1 MYAEVQATS
10 GPGSEDLST
19 QVQWEDVATCVMPP
33 EDPDSD
39 FAVTL
44 MHLDVL
50 LTAAPVR
57 RPEREGS
64 STQRSSLC
72 CPHSHPSTRT
82 SQTPRPVAYDHRR
95 ARGLKDANLDISA
108 K

>member
-57 RPEREGS
+57 RPEREGI
-64 STQRSSLC
+64 STQ
-72 CPHSHPSTRT
+72 PP
-82 SQTPRPVAYDHRR
+82 QYKDFANPAPRRVRPPR
-95 ARGLKDANLDISA
+95 ARGLKDANLDLSA

>member
-57 RPEREGS
+57 RPER
-64 STQRSSLC
+64 RVF
-72 CPHSHPSTRT
+72 PHSAHHCAVHTATPVQGLRKPRAPSRT
-82 SQTPRPVAYDHRR
+82 TSEGAGSEGR
-95 ARGLKDANLDISA
+95 
-108 K
+108 